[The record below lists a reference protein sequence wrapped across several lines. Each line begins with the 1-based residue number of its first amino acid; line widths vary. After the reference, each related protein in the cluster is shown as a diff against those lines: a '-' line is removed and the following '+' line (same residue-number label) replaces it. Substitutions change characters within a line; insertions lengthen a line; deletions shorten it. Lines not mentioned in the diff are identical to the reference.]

1 MGVISSRRRKRRDA
15 EDDIFG
21 GDDLQAEDDLSQL
34 SLSKPL
40 FGSVLVLLMQLPDG
54 ISNSRTLGHLAV
66 SQNSQLSDPVYV
78 ISIGSGSRV
87 YSLQL
92 DNNFML

>member
-1 MGVISSRRRKRRDA
+1 MGVISRRRKRRDA

-40 FGSVLVLLMQLPDG
+40 FGNVLILYCL
-54 ISNSRTLGHLAV
+54 TLIL
-66 SQNSQLSDPVYV
+66 
-78 ISIGSGSRV
+78 
-87 YSLQL
+87 
-92 DNNFML
+92 